1 LLSKEINPM
10 KRLSVK
16 IANSEREPLDIT
28 IKPGSTAGEVL
39 AELNLEGYV
48 LSLLPNPD
56 QFLSFFE
63 EEEDLYSKLTNG
75 DRLCAISS
83 SEAADAF
90 INQIAFGSF

>member
-1 LLSKEINPM
+1 M

-16 IANSEREPLDIT
+16 IARSEREPLDITIT

-63 EEEDLYSKLTNG
+63 DEEDLYSQLREG
-75 DRLCAISS
+75 DRLCAIAC